1 MLNFPRIM
9 DWTNNVFA
17 LFSVVVVAATQTSI
31 IRKNYRFSS
40 KSSNGSS
47 RKALVLKVWVTE
59 KIYGLNK
66 FKGLLQSTKYMP
78 YETKIF

>member
-40 KSSNGSS
+40 KSSNGTEGLGY
-47 RKALVLKVWVTE
+47 RKNLWIDLKDSCKVLNICPIKQ
-59 KIYGLNK
+59 K
-66 FKGLLQSTKYMP
+66 FFNI
-78 YETKIF
+78 IFI